1 MFVNSSSAMRIS
13 SLGLAMALLCLL
25 FTRSAKAADSPEI
38 VIFRDASY
46 CIGIPNMD
54 VGFDG
59 AKQYLVGPNQFI
71 RLAQPASATSVSF
84 WPAIPEYVP
93 LADVSGTRHWFS
105 ATAIRL
111 GWRCKFEIK
120 AISAAEAESR
130 MAAAKE
136 VQVSS
141 TR

>member
-1 MFVNSSSAMRIS
+1 MLDLVRAARNLLIFGALMTALMAGGASAI
-13 SLGLAMALLCLL
+13 
-25 FTRSAKAADSPEI
+25 AAGGPEI

-46 CIGIPNMD
+46 CIVIPDMD

-59 AKQYLVGPNQFI
+59 AKQYLVGPNQFV
-71 RLAQPASATSVSF
+71 RLGQPGSAHSVSF
-84 WPAIPEYVP
+84 WPAIPENVP
-93 LADVSGTRHWFS
+93 LADIGSEHHWFS

-120 AISAAEAESR
+120 AITAAEAETR

-136 VQVSS
+136 VRVTAAQ
-141 TR
+141 

>member
-1 MFVNSSSAMRIS
+1 MVVIPNAVRNLLIFASFVGAISAGI
-13 SLGLAMALLCLL
+13 APA
-25 FTRSAKAADSPEI
+25 FAADSPEI

-46 CIGIPNMD
+46 CLGVPNMD

-71 RLAQPASATSVSF
+71 RLGAPAQARSVSF

-93 LADVSGTRHWFS
+93 LADISGTRHWFS

-120 AISAAEAESR
+120 AITAAEAETR
-130 MAAAKE
+130 MAATKE
-136 VQVSS
+136 VRVTSA
-141 TR
+141 R

>member
-1 MFVNSSSAMRIS
+1 MPVIPSAARNLLV
-13 SLGLAMALLCLL
+13 LGALMSVLMVGGA
-25 FTRSAKAADSPEI
+25 SAIAADSPEI

-59 AKQYLVGPNQFI
+59 AKQHLVGPSQFI
-71 RLAQPASATSVSF
+71 RLGQPPSARSVSF

-93 LADVSGTRHWFS
+93 LADISSARHWFS

-120 AISAAEAESR
+120 AITAAEAESR
-130 MAAAKE
+130 MMAAKE
-136 VQVSS
+136 VRV
-141 TR
+141 TAAR